1 MKKRIISVV
10 LLIAMLLVSL
20 TTAYATPPTNPHIG
34 SGSSA
39 DGGNYF
45 QYLSSSGWKDLKTP
59 PHWVIETGEVAY
71 CVDHKADSPSGN
83 ETYSAFN
90 PQALYSSRTYY
101 GLLAILK
108 AGYPYQTGGLTA
120 MQARYAT
127 ANAIRAW
134 LSESA
139 SIGYNFMNLSRGYVR
154 PKSGQEATYN
164 FMIALVNKA
173 RNNAQPVFAI
183 STSPSNVK
191 LNVQGNKLVGQTTV
205 VFSNIN
211 GNYSIDTSK
220 LPSGVTISGC
230 TGRNGDVLTIS
241 APTSYA
247 GQNISLSN
255 ILEAHDTRASSNIY
269 WFEPNG
275 DEQPVLV
282 PVTDTTKPV
291 ARGSMSFYSDAFGHI
306 EIIKKDAASG
316 AKLSGAVYKILNSS
330 NQEVQ
335 RLTTN
340 AQGYAISGNLVAGKY
355 LLQEV
360 TAPAGYLIDTT
371 VHGNITVS
379 ANKTTTVNLTDDKP
393 VGIIRIYKQNADSS
407 MGNYSL
413 NGAVFEIRNT
423 SNKLVDTVTTNSQ
436 GRANSKNL
444 PLGTY
449 KIKEITAPDGY
460 QLNTNTFTAK
470 LSYAG
475 QTASVVYDDVTV
487 SEQPQTGRIRVNK
500 TNDNPDMGD
509 YPLSGAVF
517 EVKSESGAKVATI
530 TTDNDGK
537 AQTDELPLGKYTVK
551 ETTAPYGYVINNTVF
566 NANLQYGGQTVSV
579 VYDDVT
585 VPNNPQTGTITI
597 TKQDS
602 ETDDIAQGDASLCG
616 AVFAIYN
623 AESDLVEQLE
633 CGAETN
639 ATSGEL
645 PLGIYT
651 IKELI
656 PPVGYVLND
665 TAYSV
670 ELTYSNQTVEV
681 NRKSYIIPDEVIKGR
696 ISIAKFAEEGL
707 AGQGNTNPK
716 PPLKGVVFEI
726 RLKSTGVL
734 VNTLTTNS
742 DGLATSVL
750 LPYGTYTVT
759 ETKTMDGYLPCGPF
773 EVFVDENGKTFNYII
788 ENKVFKADVRIVKVD
803 TTTGDVIPVAGTA
816 FQIKDADGKLVGQH
830 LNYPETKEIDTFVTD
845 ESGTLTLPQPL
856 KFGEYELIEVNAPY
870 GYVLNDT
877 PLLFNVDGS
886 KTLIIVEFENSPTM
900 GTITFEK
907 TGLMFS
913 SADKKN
919 TEYGAKYEPVFSEQ
933 LLQGAV
939 FEVRNTNDELVDT
952 ITTGSD
958 GTATTKQ
965 LPLGNYTLV
974 ETFAPD
980 GFVLDDT
987 PIEVTL
993 EYENQ
998 HVAVVT
1004 KQVGM
1009 SNDRQ
1014 SVDINLVK
1022 EREVI
1027 SWDTLEYSFI
1037 PAGEGFVF
1045 GVFADEQ
1052 LTDQAGNVIIEKD
1065 SLITF
1070 AKTDK
1075 NGIVEIKADLP
1086 FGKYYALELSCP
1098 TIYKLDSTK
1107 YSFEVSPLTC
1117 DKRTIE
1123 IAVNDG
1129 EAIPNMLIKKRVQV
1143 VKLDER
1149 NESNYLE
1156 GAVFRLK
1163 NSHGDTIQTLTT
1175 DKDGKAIS
1183 KLLPVGDYAFVEV
1196 KAPIGYVVED
1206 LRLEVSISSDT
1217 QPVYTVVGKNNP
1229 TEVTLTKTDVSDDKA
1244 LPNAHIEIYDEVEQ
1258 HVFEGDTDENGELT
1272 IYELPVGKYTF
1283 RETIAPVGYVLNE
1296 TVFEFEIL
1304 EDGEIIGAK
1313 NIKNTPTKV
1322 TLSKVDLVDGR
1333 PVADAKI
1340 EILNSDGEIVF
1351 SGKTDENGEVVVT
1364 HLPVGDY
1371 TFRET
1376 IAPSGYILSVEEIKF
1391 SIDEHGVITGE
1402 TEMTNSPT
1410 MLEINKV
1417 IYETNKPLTGAG
1429 FRVKNFLG
1437 LNTLHFTQNEDGSYR
1452 LDKDGDVTEIM
1463 VDENG
1468 KAVVYGLPI
1477 GNYWLEEKTVP
1488 EGYYPTAPVKVTIGE
1503 TNSIEV
1509 PYQAVIPNSVFVKLG
1524 LDRDKYNAPI
1534 AIGATL
1540 LVLGGVVF
1548 MAVRRKRKRKT
1559 NE

>member
-1 MKKRIISVV
+1 MRKRIISVV

-20 TTAYATPPTNPHIG
+20 TTAYATPPANPHIG

-83 ETYSAFN
+83 ESYSAFN

-108 AGYPYQTGGLTA
+108 AGYPYQKGGLSSK
-120 MQARYAT
+120 QARYAT

-134 LSESA
+134 LSEST
-139 SIGYNFMNLSRGYVR
+139 SIGYYFMNLSRGYIR
-154 PKSGQEATYN
+154 AKSGQKATYN

-173 RNNAQPVFAI
+173 RNNVQPVFSI
-183 STSPSNVK
+183 STNPSNVK
-191 LNVQGNKLVGQTTV
+191 LNVQDNKLVGQTTIL
-205 VFSNIN
+205 FSNIN
-211 GNYSIDTSK
+211 GYYSIDTSK

-230 TGRNGDVLTIS
+230 TGKNGDVLTIS
-241 APTSYA
+241 APLSYA

-255 ILEAHDTRASSNIY
+255 FLEAHDTRATSNMY
-269 WFEPNG
+269 WFEPRG

-291 ARGSMSFYSDAFGHI
+291 ARGSMSFHSDAFGHI
-306 EIIKKDAASG
+306 EIIKKDASG
-316 AKLSGAVYKILNSS
+316 SIKLSGAVYKILNSS
-330 NQEVQ
+330 NQEVE

-340 AQGYAISGNLVAGKY
+340 AQGYAISGNLIAGKY
-355 LLQEV
+355 SLQEI
-360 TAPAGYLIDTT
+360 TAPSGYLIDTI
-371 VHGNITVS
+371 VHGNITVT
-379 ANKTTTVNLTDDKP
+379 ANNITTVSLTDEKP
-393 VGIIRIYKQNADSS
+393 IGVIRIHKTNADSD
-407 MGNYSL
+407 MGSYSL
-413 NGAVFEIRNT
+413 NGAVFEIRDSSNT
-423 SNKLVDTVTTNSQ
+423 LVETVTTNDQ

-449 KIKEITAPDGY
+449 KIKEITAPTGY
-460 QLNTNTFTAK
+460 VLNTKEFTAK
-470 LSYAG
+470 LQYEG
-475 QTASVVYDDVTV
+475 PTVSVVYDDITV
-487 SEQPQTGRIRVNK
+487 SEKPQTGIIRVTK
-500 TNDNPDMGD
+500 TNDNPNMGN
-509 YPLSGAVF
+509 YPLSGAMF
-517 EVKSESGAKVATI
+517 EVRNESGTKIATI
-530 TTDNDGK
+530 TTGNDGK

-551 ETTAPYGYVINNTVF
+551 ETTAPYGYIINDTVY
-566 NANLQYGGQTVSV
+566 NANLQYSGKTVSI

-585 VPNNPQTGTITI
+585 VPNTPQTGTIKI
-597 TKQDS
+597 TKHDS
-602 ETDDIAQGDASLCG
+602 ETDDTPQGDASLQG

-623 AESDLVEQLE
+623 AEGDLIEQLD
-633 CGAETN
+633 CGTETN
-639 ATSGEL
+639 ATSSEL
-645 PLGIYT
+645 PLGMYT
-651 IKELI
+651 VKELT

-681 NRKSYIIPDEVIKGR
+681 NRKSYIISDDVIKGR
-696 ISIAKFAEEGL
+696 ISISKFAEEGL

-716 PPLKGVVFEI
+716 PPLKGVVFKI

-734 VNTLTTNS
+734 VDTLTTNS

-759 ETKTMDGYLPCGPF
+759 ETKTTDGYLPCGPF
-773 EVFVDENGKTFNYII
+773 EVFVDENGETYNYII

-803 TTTGDVIPVAGTA
+803 STTGEVIPVAGTA
-816 FQIKDADGKLVGQH
+816 FQIKEADGKLVVQH
-830 LNYPETKEIDTFVTD
+830 LNFPEPKEIDTFVTD
-845 ESGTLTLPQPL
+845 ESGMLTLPQPL

-877 PLLFNVDGS
+877 PLPFTVDGS
-886 KTLIIVEFENSPTM
+886 KTLIVVEFENSPTM
-900 GTITFEK
+900 GTITVEK
-907 TGLMFS
+907 TGFMFS

-919 TEYGAKYEPVFSEQ
+919 SEYGAMYEPVFSEQ
-933 LLQGAV
+933 LLHGAV
-939 FEVRNTNDELVDT
+939 FEVRNADEELVDT

-958 GTATTKQ
+958 GKATSKQ
-965 LPLGNYTLV
+965 LPLGNYTLI

-1004 KQVGM
+1004 EQVGM
-1009 SNDRQ
+1009 NNDRQ
-1014 SVDINLVK
+1014 NVEISLVK

-1037 PAGEGFVF
+1037 PAGEGFIF
-1045 GVFADEQ
+1045 GVFNDEQ
-1052 LTDQAGNVIIEKD
+1052 LTDQEGNVVIEKD
-1065 SLITF
+1065 SLIAY
-1070 AKTDK
+1070 AKTDE
-1075 NGIVEIKADLP
+1075 NGMIEIKADLP
-1086 FGKYYALELSCP
+1086 FGKYYAMELSCP
-1098 TIYKLDSTK
+1098 TIYELDSTI
-1107 YSFEVSPLTC
+1107 YPFEISPLTC
-1117 DKRTIE
+1117 DRQTIE
-1123 IAVNDG
+1123 IAINNG
-1129 EAIPNMLIKKRVQV
+1129 EPIPNTLIKKRVQI
-1143 VKLDER
+1143 VKVDER

-1175 DKDGKAIS
+1175 NKDGISTS
-1183 KLLPVGDYAFVEV
+1183 KLLPVGDYTFVEV
-1196 KAPIGYVVED
+1196 KAPIGYMLEG
-1206 LRLEVSISSDT
+1206 LRLEVSILSDT
-1217 QPVYTVVGKNNP
+1217 QTVYTVVGRNKP
-1229 TEVTLTKTDVSDDKA
+1229 TEVTLTKTDVSDDKP
-1244 LPNAHIEIYDEVEQ
+1244 LPNAHIAIYDATEQ
-1258 HVFEGDTDENGELT
+1258 LVFEGDTDEDGELT

-1283 RETIAPVGYVLNE
+1283 KETAAPVGYVLNE

-1304 EDGEIIGAK
+1304 GDEEIIGAT
-1313 NIKNTPTKV
+1313 NIENTPTKV
-1322 TLSKVDLVDGR
+1322 TLSKVDLVDES

-1340 EILNSDGEIVF
+1340 EILNSEGEVVF
-1351 SGKTDENGEVVVT
+1351 SGKTIEHGEIVAT

-1376 IAPSGYILSVEEIKF
+1376 KAPSGYILAVAEIQF
-1391 SIDEHGVITGE
+1391 FIDEHGVVTGE

-1410 MLEINKV
+1410 MLEIYKV
-1417 IYETNKPLTGAG
+1417 IYETNKPLAGAG

-1452 LDKDGDVTEIM
+1452 LDKDGEVTEIM
-1463 VDENG
+1463 VDRNG
-1468 KAVVYGLPI
+1468 KAVIYGLPI

-1488 EGYYPTAPVKVTIGE
+1488 AGYYPTAPVKVTIGE
-1503 TNSIEV
+1503 TNSIDV

-1524 LDRDKYNAPI
+1524 LDRDKYNVPI

-1540 LVLGGVVF
+1540 LVLGGVIF
-1548 MAVRRKRKRKT
+1548 MAIRRKRKRKKK
-1559 NE
+1559 